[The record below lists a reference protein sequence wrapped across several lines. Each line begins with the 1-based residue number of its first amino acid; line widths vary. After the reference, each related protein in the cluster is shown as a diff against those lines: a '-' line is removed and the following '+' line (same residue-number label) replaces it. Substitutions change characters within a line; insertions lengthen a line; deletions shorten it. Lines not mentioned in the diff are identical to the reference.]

1 MNSFTVGSAIMLPV
15 ILNEGPAIYLGGLP
29 DSVLMD
35 HVKQKVPSPLLP
47 LASTAIKNLIK
58 QV

>member
-1 MNSFTVGSAIMLPV
+1 
-15 ILNEGPAIYLGGLP
+15 
-29 DSVLMD
+29 LMD